1 MKVYIAEIIGTATLV
16 LFGCGSAV
24 FAGANIGLV
33 GISLSFGLVIVGM
46 AYAIG
51 PISGC
56 HINPAVSVGAYVAGR
71 LSGKKLLGYITAQS
85 LGAVIGASLVYAIA
99 TGEPTYKL
107 AVNGLGQNGFGAGYQ
122 GGYNIESAFL
132 FEAIA
137 TFLFVI
143 VVLGS
148 TSSAAP
154 KKFAGLAIGFF
165 LALIHLV
172 GIRITGVSVNP
183 ARSLGPALFV
193 GGLAIS
199 QLWLFIVAPVIG
211 AAFAGLMY
219 RAGVLED

>member
-46 AYAIG
+46 AYALG
-51 PISGC
+51 PVSGC
-56 HINPAVSVGAYVAGR
+56 HINPAVSVGAYIAGR
-71 LSGKKLLGYITAQS
+71 LSGKKLLGYVIAQS

-99 TGEPTYKL
+99 TGDANFKI

-165 LALIHLV
+165 LVLIHLV

-183 ARSLGPALFV
+183 ARSLGPP
-193 GGLAIS
+193 
-199 QLWLFIVAPVIG
+199 PVSP
-211 AAFAGLMY
+211 A
-219 RAGVLED
+219 RPTP